1 MDSGQSL
8 QTAVGFGELLRIRRE
23 RVGLTQQVLADHATL
38 SVRAIRDMESG
49 RVQRPRQETVR
60 LLADALRLEGRN
72 RSAFEAAARRQA
84 LADEPR
90 DEPIAPPVA
99 RGAIVGRELEVE
111 VLAEA
116 LAVHGDRLVT
126 VTGLGGVGKT
136 RLVLEVARR
145 LHLAARW
152 SVRWIDCASSVA
164 VGTQYHPEPA
174 RSGPTLIDLGRTD
187 GGRSDLGRARDGR
200 ADLARA
206 IGDRPTL
213 LVLDGADGRVDT
225 ALLDELFQRCPGL
238 RVLITARVAQPLPGG
253 QVIPLAPLPTPGPEL
268 DHDPGALAEVGAV
281 RLLLS
286 HLRRL
291 RPGYRLERDE
301 APAVAALCRQLD
313 GLPGALEL
321 AAGWST
327 VLSPGQLVA
336 RLADG
341 PFHLTPPAGFGGR
354 GDVGAALGAALERL
368 TLSQRYLLERL
379 AAQPGDWSGEDAVA
393 LSGRP
398 PQECLLALHELLAS
412 GLIRSVP
419 ARDGVRFSVLNLCRR
434 LCDAQPVL
442 AAAG

>member
-1 MDSGQSL
+1 MHGVTSL
-8 QTAVGFGELLRIRRE
+8 QSTTGFGELLRVRRE

-60 LLADALRLEGRN
+60 LLADALRLEGQH
-72 RSAFEAAARRQA
+72 RSSFEAAARRQG
-84 LADEPR
+84 LVEEPR
-90 DEPIAPPVA
+90 DEPTAPPVA

-111 VLAEA
+111 VLTDA

-126 VTGLGGVGKT
+126 VAGLGGVGKT

-145 LHLAARW
+145 LHLASRW
-152 SVRWIDCASSVA
+152 SVRWIDC
-164 VGTQYHPEPA
+164 
-174 RSGPTLIDLGRTD
+174 GRQPVT
-187 GGRSDLGRARDGR
+187 G
-200 ADLARA
+200 LARTA
-206 IGDRPTL
+206 GERPTL
-213 LVLDGADGRVDT
+213 LVLDGADAGVDT
-225 ALLDELFQRCPGL
+225 ALLDELFHRCPGL

-268 DHDPGALAEVGAV
+268 DHDPVALAEVGAV

-291 RPGYRLERDE
+291 RPGFRLEPEE
-301 APAVAALCRQLD
+301 APAVASICRELD

-321 AAGWST
+321 VAGWST
-327 VLSPGQLVA
+327 VLSPRQLVA

-341 PFHLTPPAGFGGR
+341 PFHLAPPPAGFGGR
-354 GDVGAALGAALERL
+354 ADVGAALGAALDRL
-368 TLSQRYLLERL
+368 TLGQRDLLERL
-379 AAQPGDWSGEDAVA
+379 AATPGDWSGEDAVE

-398 PQECLLALHELLAS
+398 PQECLAAVHELLAS

-419 ARDGVRFSVLNLCRR
+419 ARDGVRFTVLNLCRR
-434 LCDAQPVL
+434 LCGTGVYAQL

>member
-1 MDSGQSL
+1 MHGVQLL
-8 QTAVGFGELLRIRRE
+8 QPTAGFGELLRVRRE

-72 RSAFEAAARRQA
+72 RSDFEAAARRQA
-84 LADEPR
+84 LVEEPSDEPT
-90 DEPIAPPVA
+90 APPVA
-99 RGAIVGRELEVE
+99 RGAIVGRELEAE
-111 VLAEA
+111 VLTDA

-126 VTGLGGVGKT
+126 VAGLGGAGKT

-145 LHLAARW
+145 LYLASRW
-152 SVRWIDCASSVA
+152 SVRWIDC
-164 VGTQYHPEPA
+164 GRLPA
-174 RSGPTLIDLGRTD
+174 AGLER
-187 GGRSDLGRARDGR
+187 R

-206 IGDRPTL
+206 IGERPTL
-213 LVLDGADGRVDT
+213 LVLDGADAGVDT

-238 RVLITARVAQPLPGG
+238 RVLITARVPQSLSGG

-268 DHDPGALAEVGAV
+268 DHDPVALAEVGAV

-291 RPGYRLERDE
+291 RPGYRLESEE

-321 AAGWST
+321 VAGWST
-327 VLSPGQLVA
+327 VLSPRQLVA

-341 PFHLTPPAGFGGR
+341 PFHLAPPPAGFSGGA
-354 GDVGAALGAALERL
+354 DVGAALGAALDRL
-368 TLSQRYLLERL
+368 TLGQRDLLERL
-379 AAQPGDWSGEDAVA
+379 AARAGDWSGEDAVE

-398 PQECLLALHELLAS
+398 PQECLAAVHELLAS

-419 ARDGVRFSVLNLCRR
+419 ARDGVRFTVLNLCRR
-434 LCDAQPVL
+434 LCGAGAYPEL
-442 AAAG
+442 AAAS

>member
-1 MDSGQSL
+1 MDAVQSL
-8 QTAVGFGELLRIRRE
+8 QSLQSAAGFGELLRIRRE

-72 RSAFEAAARRQA
+72 RSNFEAAARRQA
-84 LADEPR
+84 LVEEPR
-90 DEPIAPPVA
+90 DEPTAPPVA
-99 RGAIVGRELEVE
+99 RGAIIGRDLEVE
-111 VLAEA
+111 VLTDA

-126 VTGLGGVGKT
+126 VAGLGGVGKT

-145 LHLAARW
+145 LYLVSRW
-152 SVRWIDCASSVA
+152 SVRWIDC
-164 VGTQYHPEPA
+164 GRLPA
-174 RSGPTLIDLGRTD
+174 AGLER
-187 GGRSDLGRARDGR
+187 R
-200 ADLARA
+200 ADLART
-206 IGDRPTL
+206 IGERPTL
-213 LVLDGADGRVDT
+213 LVLDGADAGVDT

-238 RVLITARVAQPLPGG
+238 RVLITARVPQPLPGG
-253 QVIPLAPLPTPGPEL
+253 QVIPLAPLPTPGTEL

-291 RPGYRLERDE
+291 RPGYRLEPEE

-321 AAGWST
+321 VAGWST
-327 VLSPGQLVA
+327 VLSPRQLVA
-336 RLADG
+336 RMADG
-341 PFHLTPPAGFGGR
+341 PFHLAPPPAGFGGGR
-354 GDVGAALGAALERL
+354 ADVGAALGAALDRL
-368 TLSQRYLLERL
+368 TLGQRDLLERL
-379 AAQPGDWSGEDAVA
+379 AARPGDWSGDDAVE

-398 PQECLLALHELLAS
+398 PQECLAAVHELLAS

-419 ARDGVRFSVLNLCRR
+419 ARDGVRFTVLNLCRR
-434 LCDAQPVL
+434 LCGTGAYPEL
-442 AAAG
+442 AAAS